1 MIRLFFIFFS
11 VLLFASCGEES
22 VKEKPE
28 MEWSKKNSTDF
39 NKELII
45 EEQLDIKFFLEQHKD
60 WKTIITGSGLQYYI
74 YENGA
79 LDTTCYPAAGDIA
92 EIEYVV
98 SLLDGTEC
106 YRVTDNEYEEFNVD
120 NSHVESGVQEGI
132 KKMTVGDRAKFIIP
146 SHLGHG
152 LLGDRDKIPPLNT
165 LVIDVYLIGI
175 QI

>member
-1 MIRLFFIFFS
+1 MIRLFFYFFS
-11 VLLFASCGEES
+11 VLIFTSCGEES
-22 VKEKPE
+22 VKVNPKI
-28 MEWSKKNSTDF
+28 EWSEKKSTDF
-39 NKELII
+39 NKELVI

-60 WKTIITGSGLQYYI
+60 WKITITGSGLQYYI
-74 YENGA
+74 YEHGVV
-79 LDTTCYPAAGDIA
+79 DTTYNPAAGDIA

-106 YRVTDNEYEEFNVD
+106 YRVTDNQYEEFNVD

-132 KKMTVGDRAKFIIP
+132 KKMTIGDRAKFIIP

-152 LLGDRDKIPPLNT
+152 LLGDRDKIPPLNA